1 MFKRILYATDGSEHA
16 HKALSYARDIALLHG
31 AELIVVH
38 AYPAL
43 ADLKSFGDY
52 DDVIAHRIAQGLEI
66 LNEAAKEL
74 ENDGVKVE
82 KELLEGPM
90 AEAILRIAEVREADL
105 IILGARGRSSFE
117 GLLLGSVSQKVIQ
130 HATCPVLVVR

>member
-1 MFKRILYATDGSEHA
+1 MFKRIIYATDGSEHA
-16 HKALSYARDIALLHG
+16 YKALSYARDIARLHG
-31 AELIVVH
+31 SELIVVH

-52 DDVIAHRIAQGLEI
+52 DDVIAHRTAQGLEI

-90 AEAILRIAEVREADL
+90 AEAILRTAEVREADL

-130 HATCPVLVVR
+130 HAACPVLVVR